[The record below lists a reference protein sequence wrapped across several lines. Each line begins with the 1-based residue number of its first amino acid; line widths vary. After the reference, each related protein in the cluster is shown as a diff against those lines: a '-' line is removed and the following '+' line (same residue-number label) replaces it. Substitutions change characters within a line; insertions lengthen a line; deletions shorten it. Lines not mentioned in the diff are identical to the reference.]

1 MRRFWKSRAGVSG
14 FILLALLVITGLFG
28 PLIVPY
34 KEAYGRWRDISYWQD
49 NPPGAP
55 PIWVS
60 WLPGG
65 KNSIRSEKLEAL
77 QVEVKISESGAD
89 KSVWRFDLR
98 GKIPAGYRIDM
109 ILSIPGRGFVP
120 IIVSKIG
127 DGGVEAEILRKLA
140 EASEGRPARIP
151 LKVADASGIL
161 VAAYQLPEQKAHA
174 SPTLKIIGSVSGLL
188 GTDAA
193 KRDIFTGVV
202 LGVRWALLLGVAVS
216 FLTVMTGI
224 LLGIGAACFGGWVDI
239 ILTRI
244 YEFFSLMPMLPFL
257 IVLSAVY
264 KPSLWSFAALALLF
278 FWTRAFKP
286 VYSMALRIREEEYIE
301 AAKSMGTNR
310 FYRAFRYVLPE
321 LLPYGFSIMALSVP
335 GIILYEASVSILGL
349 GDSSV
354 VTWGQMLRDALSQ
367 GAVINRMWWW
377 VLPPGL
383 MISIT
388 GITFSLIGR
397 GLEQMRE
404 PLQRN
409 NKPGDKPEVPSKLKR
424 SPRQRG

>member
-1 MRRFWKSRAGVSG
+1 
-14 FILLALLVITGLFG
+14 
-28 PLIVPY
+28 
-34 KEAYGRWRDISYWQD
+34 
-49 NPPGAP
+49 
-55 PIWVS
+55 
-60 WLPGG
+60 LPGG

-77 QVEVKISESGAD
+77 QVEVKISESGTD

-109 ILSIPGRGFVP
+109 ILSIPGQGFVP

-140 EASEGRPARIP
+140 EASEARPARIP